1 MTRTTSLTFP
11 FRKIT
16 LFVLLLSCFLFGSH
30 SAAQS
35 GRDQRTPAEIEW
47 ENQQKANVQKRQ
59 TEQRQR
65 DIKNDTDKLLKLATE
80 LKQYVDKTDKNT
92 MSLDVI
98 RKADEIEKLA
108 KAVKDKMKGQ

>member
-1 MTRTTSLTFP
+1 MSTF
-11 FRKIT
+11 RESA

-35 GRDQRTPAEIEW
+35 SGGYGRDQRTPAEIEW
-47 ENQQKANVQKRQ
+47 ENQQKVNAQKKLG
-59 TEQRQR
+59 EQRQR
-65 DIKNDTDKLLKLATE
+65 DIKNDTDKLLQLATE

-92 MSLDVI
+92 LSLDVI

>member
-1 MTRTTSLTFP
+1 MPR
-11 FRKIT
+11 FRKST
-16 LFVLLLSCFLFGSH
+16 LICSLLFCFALGPH
-30 SAAQS
+30 TTAQS

-47 ENQQKANVQKRQ
+47 ENQQKINAQKKQ
-59 TEQRQR
+59 SDQRQR
-65 DIKNDTDKLLKLATE
+65 DIKNDTDKLLQLATE

-98 RKADEIEKLA
+98 KKADEIEKLA

>member
-1 MTRTTSLTFP
+1 MS
-11 FRKIT
+11 T
-16 LFVLLLSCFLFGSH
+16 LRDSALFALLLSCFLFGLH

-35 GRDQRTPAEIEW
+35 PGSRDPRSPSEIEW
-47 ENQQKANVQKRQ
+47 ENQRNLNVQKKQ
-59 TEQRQR
+59 SEQRQR
-65 DIKNDTDKLLKLATE
+65 DIKNDTDKLLQLATE

-98 RKADEIEKLA
+98 KKADEIEKLA